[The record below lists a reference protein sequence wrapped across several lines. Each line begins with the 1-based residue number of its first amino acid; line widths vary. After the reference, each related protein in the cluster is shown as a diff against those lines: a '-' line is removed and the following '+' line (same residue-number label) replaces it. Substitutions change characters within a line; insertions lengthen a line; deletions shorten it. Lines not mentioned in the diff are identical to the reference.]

1 MRRKIETIIQT
12 CAAVVMLAGI
22 WRMLEI
28 LFYGEIQP
36 RIVDDIMILFL
47 HLSSTWLV
55 EIKIIRTTFS
65 RQTKFKSYVR

>member
-36 RIVDDIMILFL
+36 RIVDDIMILFFTPFIYL
-47 HLSSTWLV
+47 AC
-55 EIKIIRTTFS
+55 RD
-65 RQTKFKSYVR
+65 